1 MAQKTF
7 TKRLK
12 AIFAT
17 AVLGVMPLPAL
28 AQAVD
33 QAEADAPPPH
43 SQLPGF
49 GGVAGDM
56 PPETNTASDRRRL
69 DQKTDDF
76 FDQKFKVY
84 ATKENIFIGQ
94 PPRHDFPLINLPD
107 DSGVTITRQYLDIKP
122 LRKEWYGR
130 ASGVGYGIDL
140 AVSTP
145 MTALGTDWHMGS
157 GMYIGA
163 FDSPD
168 RFETRDNRRNNVF
181 NAYVEGA
188 TDVQFG
194 KTHGNMVIGIS
205 YGSRQGPDIENREEG
220 ARLYQQIDFPS
231 LFNGAAANN
240 NYDIGRFSGM
250 VKTYV
255 GTDSSG
261 AEIGLYFN
269 DLKAEGKGVNYSVG
283 PEVRYDTERGASV
296 RLRVRI
302 APKWF

>member
-1 MAQKTF
+1 MAKKAF

-12 AIFAT
+12 AVFAT

-28 AQAVD
+28 AQAVEQPEVD
-33 QAEADAPPPH
+33 TAPV
-43 SQLPGF
+43 QLPDF
-49 GGVAGDM
+49 GSLADDM
-56 PPETNTASDRRRL
+56 PDQTKSAADRRRL

-84 ATKENIFIGQ
+84 ATKESIFIGQ

-122 LRKEWYGR
+122 MRKEWYGR
-130 ASGVGYGIDL
+130 ATGVGYGIDL
-140 AVSTP
+140 AVNTP
-145 MTALGTDWHMGS
+145 MMALGKDWHMGS

-168 RFETRDNRRNNVF
+168 RHETRDSRRNNVF

-194 KTHGNMVIGIS
+194 KTRANMVIGVS
-205 YGSRQGPDIENREEG
+205 YGSRQGPDIEHREEG
-220 ARLYQQIDFPS
+220 ARLYQQLDFPS
-231 LFNGAAANN
+231 LFNGAASDS
-240 NYDIGRFSGM
+240 YSIGRFSGM

-255 GTDSSG
+255 GSDSSG
-261 AEIGLYFN
+261 AEAGIYFN
-269 DLKAEGKGVNYSVG
+269 DLKGDGKGVNYSIG
-283 PEVRYDTERGASV
+283 PEVRYDTDRGASV